1 MFSLTVLGD
10 FTWDVIIR
18 TNSKLLK
25 GGDTFGEVML
35 SPGGSAANVA
45 VWAQRAGLKTRFIG
59 KIGRDRL
66 GQLAKED
73 LASEGL
79 ETLFIQ
85 TNQQRTGSVAV
96 FVDEQGERSMVS
108 GHGADFF
115 LLESELPKEALKTT
129 KHLHL
134 TAWSFFANPPRAA
147 ARASANLAKANNA
160 SLSFDPSSFQIIS
173 EIGIKKF
180 LSYTTDIGIDII
192 FPNFQEGQVLT
203 GLSEPRAIA
212 KRLSEIYKDALIVL
226 KLDAKGALI
235 LEKNRFINIPA
246 TSNNLIDA
254 TGAGDSFAGAF
265 LAQYLKGKSAEES
278 AIFANLLASWVIE
291 QLGARPKEDNILKG
305 LLASANIN

>member
-1 MFSLTVLGD
+1 MSTLTVLGD
-10 FTWDVIIR
+10 FAWDVLIR

-45 VWAQRAGLKTRFIG
+45 VWAQRSGLDTRFIG

-66 GQLAKED
+66 GQLAQED
-73 LASEGL
+73 LKNEGL
-79 ETLFIQ
+79 ETFFIQ

-108 GHGADFF
+108 GRGADFF
-115 LLESELPKEALKTT
+115 LLESELPKESLKAT

-134 TAWSFFANPPRAA
+134 TAWSFFADPPRAS
-147 ARASANLAKANNA
+147 ARASAKLAKASKA

-173 EIGIKKF
+173 EIGLKRF
-180 LSYTTDIGIDII
+180 LGFTTDLGIDIL

-203 GLSEPRAIA
+203 NLSEPRAIVRKLA
-212 KRLSEIYKDALIVL
+212 ELYHGALIVL
-226 KLDAKGALI
+226 KLDAKGALVY
-235 LEKNRFINIPA
+235 ENKKFIEIAA
-246 TSNNLIDA
+246 TTNNLIDA

-265 LAQYLKGKSAEES
+265 LAYYLKGKTAKESAE
-278 AIFANLLASWVIE
+278 FANLVASWVIE
-291 QLGARPKEDNILKG
+291 QLGARPKADKALKR
-305 LLASANIN
+305 LLASANRA